1 MRVIFMAGLMALGGC
16 ATTGTRTADVGT
28 AGTAQPVSGAQTAA
42 DKARADSGTYDK
54 GDVLLAADAAFGQGA
69 AGMGEAIER
78 VFGELGKP
86 NAYIVGREGSGALVV
101 GLRYGSGTLY
111 HKIEG
116 ERRVFWQGPSV
127 GFDAGG
133 DASRVFTLV
142 YNLDDGEELFR
153 RYPAVEGRAYLVG
166 GVSITY
172 HQRGRTILVPLR
184 LGAGWRLGANV
195 GYLNFSREAR
205 AVPF

>member
-1 MRVIFMAGLMALGGC
+1 MRGIMIAGLMAPMLAGC
-16 ATTGTRTADVGT
+16 ATTGSPPA
-28 AGTAQPVSGAQTAA
+28 ANSAQPATSGAETAA
-42 DKARADSGTYDK
+42 AKAQADAGTYDK

-69 AGMGEAIER
+69 AGMGAAIER
-78 VFGELGKP
+78 VFSELGQP

-116 ERRVFWQGPSV
+116 ERRVFWQGPSI

-142 YNLDDGEELFR
+142 YNLNDTEELYR

-166 GVSITY
+166 GVAVTY

-195 GYLNFSREAR
+195 GYLNFSKEAR